1 MICSAFS
8 LTLPGL
14 MMVKV
19 PTWDPPGGAKP
30 SMKSCKLLH
39 LKGAGI
45 QAELVEVR
53 VPKDT
58 GQTSLRN
65 S

>member
-1 MICSAFS
+1 
-8 LTLPGL
+8 
-14 MMVKV
+14 MVKV

-58 GQTSLRN
+58 EQTSLRN